1 MTVQRA
7 KIKKPYVIIQKNNHT
22 TNTYITMKIDEPE
35 KITLGLF
42 ALRHGIKLAKD
53 AVKSSPGR
61 AIPTR
66 QISLPPYY
74 WVHENTYEKI
84 K

>member
-1 MTVQRA
+1 
-7 KIKKPYVIIQKNNHT
+7 
-22 TNTYITMKIDEPE
+22 MKIEPE
-35 KITLGLF
+35 KITLGKF
-42 ALRHGIKLAKD
+42 AQRHRIKLAND
-53 AVKSSPGR
+53 AIRKSPGR

-74 WVHENTYEKI
+74 WVHENTYQKM